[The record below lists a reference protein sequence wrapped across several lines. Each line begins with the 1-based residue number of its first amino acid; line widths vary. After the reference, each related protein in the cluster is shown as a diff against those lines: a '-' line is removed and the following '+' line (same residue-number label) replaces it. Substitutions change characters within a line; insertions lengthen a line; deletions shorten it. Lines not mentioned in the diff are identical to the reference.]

1 MRSSRLDVHGSG
13 GSSRF
18 LHQTTPESLPDR
30 WPQAKGQ
37 LKDSFQ
43 FRLKRLLI
51 GVVVDAVVW
60 GFRVQQPKLLS
71 QPRLLPHSG
80 FPWESVSEVETFSDE
95 THVNAKGS
103 SPDGVGPD
111 ALQEV
116 SSPWSQVGKN
126 PTVFPRT

>member
-1 MRSSRLDVHGSG
+1 MRCRLDVPEGA

-18 LHQTTPESLPDR
+18 LQKATPESLPDR

-95 THVNAKGS
+95 TYVNSKGS
-103 SPDGVGPD
+103 SPDCVRPD

-116 SSPWSQVGKN
+116 PSPWPQVGKN